1 MENILELF
9 EQTVCRCPHKKA
21 IAYKDEA
28 YTFAQLRAFARQIG
42 GALSSAG
49 MKNKPIGVIADR
61 SIQTVA
67 FFVGILYSGNY
78 YVPIDPEM
86 PNHKKQH
93 ILQDA
98 SLSVILGSAENRQA
112 LADLEYDGEYI
123 SFTEA
128 ACGEDVVLPPL
139 SVGGEDP
146 LYMIYTSGSTGKPKG
161 VLKSHRAEIDYIET
175 YRKTFSFTEKEVIGN
190 QTPFFFDASAKDIYM
205 MLCIGCTIEILP
217 TTLFSF
223 PPELIAYLNE
233 KEVTFASWVPSVLSI
248 VAQLNPF
255 SLIKPTTLKRV
266 FFVGEVMPMK
276 HLNKWREALPDIQYV
291 NLYGQSEIAGICC
304 YYEVKG
310 SFEDSQTLPIG
321 KPLANCRIYLLDG
334 DEIVT
339 EPGRL
344 GEMYIVSD
352 ALALAYFNDAEK
364 TNQVFLC
371 RDFGRGPERCFKTG
385 DLFRYD
391 SEGNL
396 LFSSRADFQIKH
408 MGHRIELGEI
418 ESVVSEFPQI
428 DRCCCLYNA
437 ERKKIVLFCQPAE
450 GVTVQSGEFRQL
462 LKKELSPYMLPS
474 RIEFLQLPL
483 NANGKIDR
491 QKLKTML

>member
-1 MENILELF
+1 
-9 EQTVCRCPHKKA
+9 
-21 IAYKDEA
+21 
-28 YTFAQLRAFARQIG
+28 
-42 GALSSAG
+42 
-49 MKNKPIGVIADR
+49 
-61 SIQTVA
+61 
-67 FFVGILYSGNY
+67 
-78 YVPIDPEM
+78 
-86 PNHKKQH
+86 
-93 ILQDA
+93 
-98 SLSVILGSAENRQA
+98 
-112 LADLEYDGEYI
+112 
-123 SFTEA
+123 
-128 ACGEDVVLPPL
+128 
-139 SVGGEDP
+139 
-146 LYMIYTSGSTGKPKG
+146 
-161 VLKSHRAEIDYIET
+161 
-175 YRKTFSFTEKEVIGN
+175 
-190 QTPFFFDASAKDIYM
+190 
-205 MLCIGCTIEILP
+205 
-217 TTLFSF
+217 
-223 PPELIAYLNE
+223 
-233 KEVTFASWVPSVLSI
+233 
-248 VAQLNPF
+248 
-255 SLIKPTTLKRV
+255 
-266 FFVGEVMPMK
+266 MPMK

>member
-1 MENILELF
+1 
-9 EQTVCRCPHKKA
+9 
-21 IAYKDEA
+21 
-28 YTFAQLRAFARQIG
+28 
-42 GALSSAG
+42 
-49 MKNKPIGVIADR
+49 
-61 SIQTVA
+61 
-67 FFVGILYSGNY
+67 
-78 YVPIDPEM
+78 
-86 PNHKKQH
+86 
-93 ILQDA
+93 
-98 SLSVILGSAENRQA
+98 
-112 LADLEYDGEYI
+112 
-123 SFTEA
+123 
-128 ACGEDVVLPPL
+128 
-139 SVGGEDP
+139 
-146 LYMIYTSGSTGKPKG
+146 MIYTSGSTGKPKG
-161 VLKSHRAEIDYIET
+161 VLKSHGAEIDYIET
-175 YRKTFSFTEKEVIGN
+175 YRKTFSFTGEEVIGN
-190 QTPFFFDASAKDIYM
+190 QAPFFFDASAKDIYM

-217 TTLFSF
+217 TSLFSF

-266 FFVGEVMPMK
+266 FFVGEVMPIK
-276 HLNKWREALPDIQYV
+276 HLNRWREALPEIQYV
-291 NLYGQSEIAGICC
+291 NLYGQSEIAGVCC
-304 YYEVKG
+304 YYEVKE
-310 SFEDSQTLPIG
+310 SLEESQTLPVG
-321 KPLANCRIYLLDG
+321 KPFSNCRIYLLDG
-334 DEIVT
+334 EEIVT

-352 ALALAYFNDAEK
+352 ALASEYFNDAEK
-364 TNQVFLC
+364 TNRVFLY
-371 RDFGRGPERCFKTG
+371 RDFGKGPERCFKTG

-418 ESVVSEFPQI
+418 ESVVDEFPQI

-450 GVTVQSGEFRQL
+450 GVTITGAEFRRM
-462 LKKELSPYMLPS
+462 LKNQLSPYMLPA
-474 RIEFLQLPL
+474 RVEMLQLPL